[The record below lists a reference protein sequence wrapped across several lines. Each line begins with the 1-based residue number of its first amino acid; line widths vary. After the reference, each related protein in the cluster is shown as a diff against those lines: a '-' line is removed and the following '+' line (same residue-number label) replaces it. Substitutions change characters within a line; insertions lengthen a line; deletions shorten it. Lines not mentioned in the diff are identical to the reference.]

1 MRILKYYLGIDG
13 GGTKTKVCIIDENEN
28 IIGISQAGPSSI
40 DTVTNEKTYQNF
52 LEPINQIIN
61 SQPNIQINKVFAG
74 IGGIVTAEDE
84 KLVEVII
91 HKLPFIRNHAI
102 VKAKNDMFNAL
113 YSGLLF
119 DEGMALVVGT
129 GSVAFGKDQT
139 AAHKCGGWGYKEGD
153 AGSAYD
159 LGKQALKLLV
169 RNVDGRI
176 PNSTFTDEL
185 KERIKIKSIYD
196 IVPVI
201 NDLWENRTKTA
212 SFARIV
218 TSHANR
224 NNPDACKIVDMATDE
239 LKLMITGVYNKLVLS
254 DKTIV
259 IVGSLGNAKGYFQDQ
274 LHKKIKSIDININII
289 VPIVDPAIGAAL
301 MAKKM

>member
-1 MRILKYYLGIDG
+1 MKYYLGIDG

-28 IIGISQAGPSSI
+28 IIGIGEAGPSSI
-40 DTVTNEKTYQNF
+40 DTVTNDTTYQCF
-52 LEPINQIIN
+52 LESTAKIIDN
-61 SQPNIQINKVFAG
+61 KPNIQINNVFAG

-84 KLVEVII
+84 ELVETII
-91 HKLPFIRNHAI
+91 YKLPFITDQAK

-129 GSVAFGKDQT
+129 GSVAFGKNRSAT
-139 AAHKCGGWGYKEGD
+139 HKCGGWGYKEGD

-169 RNVDGRI
+169 RNIDGRL
-176 PNSTFTDEL
+176 PNSAFTDEL
-185 KERIKIKSIYD
+185 KEKIKIYSIFD

-201 NDLWENRTKTA
+201 NQLWENRTKTA

-224 NNPDACKIVDMATDE
+224 NDPYACKIVDMATDE
-239 LKLMITGVYNKLVLS
+239 LKLMVAGVYNKLDFSNKAL
-254 DKTIV
+254 V
-259 IVGSLGNAKGYFQDQ
+259 IVGSLGNAKGYFHDL
-274 LHKKIKSIDININII
+274 LHKKIKSIDNAIEII
-289 VPIVDPAIGAAL
+289 APIVDPAIGAAL